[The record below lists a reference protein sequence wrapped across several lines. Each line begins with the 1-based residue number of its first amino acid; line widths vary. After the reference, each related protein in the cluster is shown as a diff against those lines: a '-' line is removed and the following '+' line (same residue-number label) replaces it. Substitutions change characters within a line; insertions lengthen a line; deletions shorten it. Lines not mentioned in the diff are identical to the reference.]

1 MGTPKR
7 PRARWLAVGVALL
20 AVAGVSA
27 QVSLV
32 HGHPLGQGSIS
43 SSLGLGTSCRGFEPT
58 PTMARC
64 NEVAFAPG
72 SAVGLGFSVRNNG
85 PVPLTIAAVKGLG
98 SESPI
103 ALAELNPVL
112 PPAGGPGAG
121 TFALDGARPFQPI
134 DLAPGQDAAIQF
146 VGRMRSCD
154 AVRGHWSPGVGM
166 RFDSARL
173 TIRVLAMSSE
183 IEVPLQQALQINS
196 PAAGAC
202 P

>member
-1 MGTPKR
+1 MG
-7 PRARWLAVGVALL
+7 ARWLAVGIVVL

-32 HGHPLGQGSIS
+32 RDHPLGQGSSS
-43 SSLGLGTSCRGFEPT
+43 SSLGLGSSCSGFKPT
-58 PTMARC
+58 ATMARC
-64 NEVAFAPG
+64 NEVAFVPG

-85 PVPLTIAAVKGLG
+85 PVPLTIVAVKGLG
-98 SESPI
+98 SESA
-103 ALAELNPVL
+103 ALAELDPVL
-112 PPAGGPGAG
+112 PPAGGPWDV
-121 TFALDGARPFQPI
+121 TFAFEGVRSFQPI

-146 VGRMRSCD
+146 VGQMRSCD
-154 AVRGHWSPGVGM
+154 AVRGYWSPGGGM
-166 RFDSARL
+166 RFESARL
-173 TIRVLAMSSE
+173 TVRVLAMSSE

>member
-1 MGTPKR
+1 
-7 PRARWLAVGVALL
+7 
-20 AVAGVSA
+20 
-27 QVSLV
+27 
-32 HGHPLGQGSIS
+32 
-43 SSLGLGTSCRGFEPT
+43 
-58 PTMARC
+58 MARC
-64 NEVAFAPG
+64 NEVAFVPG

-85 PVPLTIAAVKGLG
+85 PVPLTIVAVKGLG
-98 SESPI
+98 SESA

-121 TFALDGARPFQPI
+121 TFALDGGRPFQPI

-146 VGRMRSCD
+146 VGQMRSCD
-154 AVRGHWSPGVGM
+154 AVRGHWSPGIGM
-166 RFDSARL
+166 RFESARL

-196 PAAGAC
+196 PAAGTC